1 MDIVIA
7 AEKSTIARLLGEHI
21 HRRISAEDIELVENP
36 DETGSFFIGLDF
48 DQYKLSPGGEIES
61 DELQLLD

>member
-7 AEKSTIARLLGEHI
+7 AEKSTIASLLGEHI
-21 HRRISAEDIELVENP
+21 HRSVGPEDIEIVEDP
-36 DETGSFFIGLDF
+36 DETGSFLIGLEF
-48 DQYKLSPGGEIES
+48 DQYRLSPGGEIES

>member
-7 AEKSTIARLLGEHI
+7 AEKSSIAKLLGRHI
-21 HRRISAEDIELVENP
+21 RRDISPEEIDLIENP

-48 DQYKLSPGGEIES
+48 SQYRLTPDGEIVSE
-61 DELQLLD
+61 ELQLLD